1 MLTTEEITKT
11 IREIAQKYGIKRVKL
26 FGSRATNHYREDSD
40 VDLIIEFETSVV
52 SLFILAGLMNEL
64 EEKFGVSVDIIIHG
78 PLKKDNML
86 EIEKEIEIYAA

>member
-11 IREIAQKYGIKRVKL
+11 IGEIAQKYGIKRVKL
-26 FGSRATNHYREDSD
+26 FGSRATNNYREDSD
-40 VDLIIEFETSVV
+40 VDLIVEFETSVV

-64 EEKFGVSVDIIIHG
+64 EEKFGVSVDIVHG
-78 PLKKDNML
+78 PLKKESML

>member
-64 EEKFGVSVDIIIHG
+64 EEKFGVSVDIIHG